1 MVTVFIPDDVLILNI
16 DTKKLPNDWNF
27 FPENTATQKMGD
39 ELIRLNEFAVIKVP
53 SAVVKGE
60 FNYLVNPHH
69 PDFNTI
75 KIISQE
81 DFPFDKRIF
90 K

>member
-1 MVTVFIPDDVLILNI
+1 
-16 DTKKLPNDWNF
+16 
-27 FPENTATQKMGD
+27 MGD